1 MRRWRFAGYREKVGN
16 PQIRKSEV
24 GMEIAEGEGQVGN
37 PQAGKNEASREIA
50 EIERQAGNPQI
61 QKHKVSATLAESKK
75 NRTQEKD
82 KMQEADKKTS
92 KGMAEHQLSKAY
104 REDRMHGAPGFPMRV
119 YWNDFSTYVA
129 GQVPWHWH
137 EELEFCVIT
146 QGNVTFSL
154 PGDEICLSEGQGIF
168 INANTLHHM
177 VPAGEEAAYMFSV
190 VVHPGMLGADKGFLL
205 SSKYIRP
212 YVKDSSKPF
221 YVLNGNLESGGIN
234 GKGQHHTTEVV
245 QRKVT
250 EGVQHKATEGTQRK
264 ATEGAQHKATEGTQ
278 RKATEGMQRKATEG
292 VQHKATEGVQ
302 HKATEGLSEEQAVLE
317 LLHAIYG
324 ACKEQQYAN
333 EYRLHNMICEVWYK
347 LIRIVWNN
355 EPAGKAV
362 KDIDSE
368 RLYQALHF
376 IQENYGTDISLD
388 DICKATA
395 VGRSE
400 CCRLFKRNL
409 QMSPIS
415 YLITYRI
422 NMAAARLENSNDSI
436 TRIAMD
442 HGFTDDSYF
451 CKIFKRY
458 MQVTPLEYRKQR
470 SGKNGA

>member
-1 MRRWRFAGYREKVGN
+1 M
-16 PQIRKSEV
+16 
-24 GMEIAEGEGQVGN
+24 
-37 PQAGKNEASREIA
+37 EIA
-50 EIERQAGNPQI
+50 EIERLAGNPQI
-61 QKHKVSATLAESKK
+61 QKHKVSATLAESEK

-104 REDRMHGAPGFPMRV
+104 REDRMHGTPGFPMRV

-190 VVHPGMLGADKGFLL
+190 VVHPGMLGSDKGFLL

-234 GKGQHHTTEVV
+234 GKGQHHTAEV
-245 QRKVT
+245 
-250 EGVQHKATEGTQRK
+250 VQHKATED
-264 ATEGAQHKATEGTQ
+264 AQHKATED
-278 RKATEGMQRKATEG
+278 
-292 VQHKATEGVQ
+292 
-302 HKATEGLSEEQAVLE
+302 LSEEQAVLE

>member
-1 MRRWRFAGYREKVGN
+1 
-16 PQIRKSEV
+16 
-24 GMEIAEGEGQVGN
+24 
-37 PQAGKNEASREIA
+37 
-50 EIERQAGNPQI
+50 
-61 QKHKVSATLAESKK
+61 
-75 NRTQEKD
+75 
-82 KMQEADKKTS
+82 MQEADKKTS

-104 REDRMHGAPGFPMRV
+104 REDRMHGTPGFPMRV

-190 VVHPGMLGADKGFLL
+190 VVHPGMLGSDKGFLL

-245 QRKVT
+245 QRK
-250 EGVQHKATEGTQRK
+250 
-264 ATEGAQHKATEGTQ
+264 
-278 RKATEGMQRKATEG
+278 ATEG
-292 VQHKATEGVQ
+292 VQRKATEGVQ

-324 ACKEQQYAN
+324 ACKEPQYAN

>member
-1 MRRWRFAGYREKVGN
+1 MRRWRFAGYREK
-16 PQIRKSEV
+16 
-24 GMEIAEGEGQVGN
+24 VGN

-50 EIERQAGNPQI
+50 EIERLTRNPQI
-61 QKHKVSATLAESKK
+61 QKHKVSATLAESEK

-104 REDRMHGAPGFPMRV
+104 REDRMHGTPGFPMRV

-190 VVHPGMLGADKGFLL
+190 VVHPGMLGSDKGFLL

-234 GKGQHHTTEVV
+234 GKGQHHTAEVV
-245 QRKVT
+245 QRKAT
-250 EGVQHKATEGTQRK
+250 EGVQHKATEGTLRK

-278 RKATEGMQRKATEG
+278 RKATESVQR
-292 VQHKATEGVQ
+292 
-302 HKATEGLSEEQAVLE
+302 KATEGLSEEQAVLE

-324 ACKEQQYAN
+324 AYKEQQYAN

>member
-1 MRRWRFAGYREKVGN
+1 M
-16 PQIRKSEV
+16 
-24 GMEIAEGEGQVGN
+24 
-37 PQAGKNEASREIA
+37 EIA
-50 EIERQAGNPQI
+50 EIEKQARNLQVE
-61 QKHKVSATLAESKK
+61 KHKVSATLAESEK

-104 REDRMHGAPGFPMRV
+104 REDRMHGTPGFPMRV

-190 VVHPGMLGADKGFLL
+190 VVHPGMLGSDKGFLL

-221 YVLNGNLESGGIN
+221 YVLNGNLESVGIN
-234 GKGQHHTTEVV
+234 GKGQHHTAEVV
-245 QRKVT
+245 QN
-250 EGVQHKATEGTQRK
+250 
-264 ATEGAQHKATEGTQ
+264 
-278 RKATEGMQRKATEG
+278 KATEG
-292 VQHKATEGVQ
+292 VQHKAAEGVQ
-302 HKATEGLSEEQAVLE
+302 RKATEGLSEEQAVLE

>member
-1 MRRWRFAGYREKVGN
+1 
-16 PQIRKSEV
+16 
-24 GMEIAEGEGQVGN
+24 
-37 PQAGKNEASREIA
+37 
-50 EIERQAGNPQI
+50 
-61 QKHKVSATLAESKK
+61 
-75 NRTQEKD
+75 
-82 KMQEADKKTS
+82 MQETNMKINMAKIEKEQPMETADKQQVMPT
-92 KGMAEHQLSKAY
+92 ADNQQSKAY
-104 REDRMHGAPGFPMRV
+104 REDRMHGTPGFPMRV

-137 EELEFCVIT
+137 EELEFCVIAR
-146 QGNVTFSL
+146 GNVTFSL

-190 VVHPGMLGADKGFLL
+190 VVHPGMLGSDKGFLL

-221 YVLNGNLESGGIN
+221 YVLNGNSESDGTN
-234 GKGQHHTTEVV
+234 EKGQYHIAEEVQCKEIEDV
-245 QRKVT
+245 RHKT
-250 EGVQHKATEGTQRK
+250 IEGS
-264 ATEGAQHKATEGTQ
+264 
-278 RKATEGMQRKATEG
+278 
-292 VQHKATEGVQ
+292 
-302 HKATEGLSEEQAVLE
+302 SEEQAVLK
-317 LLHAIYG
+317 LLHEIYD
-324 ACKEQQYAN
+324 AYEEKQYAN

-347 LIRIVWNN
+347 LIQIVWNN

-470 SGKNGA
+470 LGKSSS

>member
-1 MRRWRFAGYREKVGN
+1 M
-16 PQIRKSEV
+16 
-24 GMEIAEGEGQVGN
+24 
-37 PQAGKNEASREIA
+37 
-50 EIERQAGNPQI
+50 
-61 QKHKVSATLAESKK
+61 
-75 NRTQEKD
+75 
-82 KMQEADKKTS
+82 
-92 KGMAEHQLSKAY
+92 
-104 REDRMHGAPGFPMRV
+104 
-119 YWNDFSTYVA
+119 
-129 GQVPWHWH
+129 
-137 EELEFCVIT
+137 
-146 QGNVTFSL
+146 
-154 PGDEICLSEGQGIF
+154 
-168 INANTLHHM
+168 
-177 VPAGEEAAYMFSV
+177 
-190 VVHPGMLGADKGFLL
+190 
-205 SSKYIRP
+205 
-212 YVKDSSKPF
+212 
-221 YVLNGNLESGGIN
+221 
-234 GKGQHHTTEVV
+234 
-245 QRKVT
+245 
-250 EGVQHKATEGTQRK
+250 QHKATED
-264 ATEGAQHKATEGTQ
+264 A
-278 RKATEGMQRKATEG
+278 
-292 VQHKATEGVQ
+292 Q

-347 LIRIVWNN
+347 LIQIVWNN

>member
-1 MRRWRFAGYREKVGN
+1 
-16 PQIRKSEV
+16 
-24 GMEIAEGEGQVGN
+24 
-37 PQAGKNEASREIA
+37 
-50 EIERQAGNPQI
+50 
-61 QKHKVSATLAESKK
+61 
-75 NRTQEKD
+75 
-82 KMQEADKKTS
+82 MQEADKKTS

-104 REDRMHGAPGFPMRV
+104 REDRMHGTPGFPMRV

-146 QGNVTFSL
+146 QGNVIFSL

-190 VVHPGMLGADKGFLL
+190 VVHPGMLGSDKGFLL

-264 ATEGAQHKATEGTQ
+264 ATEG
-278 RKATEGMQRKATEG
+278 MQRKATEG
-292 VQHKATEGVQ
+292 VQHKATEGVQHKATEVVQHKATEDAQ

-347 LIRIVWNN
+347 LIQIVWNN

>member
-1 MRRWRFAGYREKVGN
+1 
-16 PQIRKSEV
+16 
-24 GMEIAEGEGQVGN
+24 
-37 PQAGKNEASREIA
+37 
-50 EIERQAGNPQI
+50 
-61 QKHKVSATLAESKK
+61 
-75 NRTQEKD
+75 
-82 KMQEADKKTS
+82 MQEADKKTS

-104 REDRMHGAPGFPMRV
+104 REDRMHGTPGFPMRV

-146 QGNVTFSL
+146 QGNVIFSL

-190 VVHPGMLGADKGFLL
+190 VVHPGMLGSDKGFLL

-264 ATEGAQHKATEGTQ
+264 ATEGAQHKATEG
-278 RKATEGMQRKATEG
+278 
-292 VQHKATEGVQ
+292 
-302 HKATEGLSEEQAVLE
+302 LSEEQAVLE

-347 LIRIVWNN
+347 LIQIVWNN

>member
-1 MRRWRFAGYREKVGN
+1 
-16 PQIRKSEV
+16 
-24 GMEIAEGEGQVGN
+24 
-37 PQAGKNEASREIA
+37 
-50 EIERQAGNPQI
+50 
-61 QKHKVSATLAESKK
+61 
-75 NRTQEKD
+75 
-82 KMQEADKKTS
+82 MQEADKKTS

-104 REDRMHGAPGFPMRV
+104 REDRMHGTPGFPMRV

-146 QGNVTFSL
+146 HGKVTFSL

-190 VVHPGMLGADKGFLL
+190 VVHPGMLGSDKGFLL

-245 QRKVT
+245 QRK
-250 EGVQHKATEGTQRK
+250 
-264 ATEGAQHKATEGTQ
+264 
-278 RKATEGMQRKATEG
+278 ATEG

-302 HKATEGLSEEQAVLE
+302 HKATEGVQYKATEDLSEEQAVLE

-347 LIRIVWNN
+347 LIQIVWNN